1 MDGENK
7 LINNFTEGSIP
18 KHLLSFSVP
27 LFIGNILQALYNTV
41 DSIWVGRFLG
51 PQALAAVS
59 VSFPIIFILV
69 ALITGITMATTVM
82 VAQYVG
88 AKKIDMVKKAV
99 GNSLFLLIIAS
110 IIASAAGILLNK
122 TLLRL
127 INTPEE
133 ILPMASGYANI
144 IFTGLIFMFGYNM
157 TSAILRGLGDSRTP
171 LRFLFYSTM
180 INIVL
185 DPIMIFGLGPIP
197 KMGIQGA
204 ALATILSQAISFV
217 LALRYLDKNGHV
229 ISYKL
234 QDIRYDSEL
243 TRLTIK
249 IGLPAGIQQTVVA
262 LGNTLIMSIVNGF
275 GVNVVAAF
283 NAAQKLDSFAFMPS
297 MSIGMATSTLTGQNM
312 GAGKTERVKEVAR
325 WSEIIA
331 ILITG
336 IITAVFLLI
345 PDKLLLLFTTDR
357 EVLSLGAQCLRILA
371 ISYVPFGLMWTFNGI
386 IRGAGDTLITM
397 IISMISLWVVRIPL
411 SAYLSKTGLAQ
422 NGIWIGMASGSIL
435 SAILS
440 YAYYRSGRWKR
451 NAIVRHSPDDK
462 ALENIDDVDLN
473 FQE

>member
-1 MDGENK
+1 MDKENNQ
-7 LINNFTEGSIP
+7 INNFTEGSIP
-18 KHLLSFSVP
+18 KHLLSFSIP
-27 LFIGNILQALYNTV
+27 LFLGNILQALYNTV

-59 VSFPIIFILV
+59 VSFPIIFVLV
-69 ALITGITMATTVM
+69 ALVTGITMATTVM

-88 AKKIDMVKKAV
+88 AKKIDMVKKTV

-110 IIASAAGILLNK
+110 IVASTTGILLNR

-133 ILPMASGYANI
+133 ILPMASGYARI
-144 IFTGLIFMFGYNM
+144 IFMGFIFMFGYNM
-157 TSAILRGLGDSRTP
+157 TSAILMGLGDSKTP

-204 ALATILSQAISFV
+204 AIATILSQAISFV
-217 LALRYLDKNGHV
+217 LALRYLDRNEHV

-234 QDIRYDSEL
+234 RDIRYDREL

-262 LGNTLIMSIVNGF
+262 LGNTLIMSIVNSF

-297 MSIGMATSTLTGQNM
+297 MSIGMASSTLTGQNM

-331 ILITG
+331 VLITG
-336 IITAVFLLI
+336 IISAVFLLV

-357 EVLSLGAQCLRILA
+357 EVLNLGAQCLRILA
-371 ISYVPFGLMWTFNGI
+371 IAYVPFGLMWVFNGI
-386 IRGAGDTLITM
+386 IRGAGDTIITM
-397 IISMISLWVVRIPL
+397 IISIISLWVVRLPL

-422 NGIWIGMASGSIL
+422 NGIWVGMSSGSIL

-451 NAIVRHSPDDK
+451 RAIVRSSSGDET
-462 ALENIDDVDLN
+462 LENVDDVDLN
-473 FQE
+473 FQ